1 MLPYDPTQDALYRP
15 QLGETV
21 FDSGAAKLANEMCAE
36 LARLAYIQFEDD
48 ANKMKALKSALAA
61 GGLGAPVL
69 FSTPGTSTEG
79 FLAVSSDGKNAFV
92 VFRGTESDDP
102 TDLSSDIH
110 FSLAPWAA
118 GGKVHGGFL
127 TALDSV
133 WEKVDTALKACSAD
147 KVWFTGHS
155 LGAALATLAVQRA
168 GRPNSELVTFGS
180 PRVGDSA
187 FAALFKDLA
196 VKRYVGCCDVVT
208 KLPPESLGYA
218 HVAQH
223 EYIDRNGLL
232 QEPPLSEAL
241 IAKDRWDGWL
251 EYEVNHAWKW
261 GNVGARNLAD
271 HAPANY
277 IRVFYP

>member
-1 MLPYDPTQDALYRP
+1 
-15 QLGETV
+15 
-21 FDSGAAKLANEMCAE
+21 
-36 LARLAYIQFEDD
+36 
-48 ANKMKALKSALAA
+48 
-61 GGLGAPVL
+61 L

-155 LGAALATLAVQRA
+155 LGAALATLAGAACRPSQFRA
-168 GRPNSELVTFGS
+168 GDLWFATRGRQRLCRLVQGLG
-180 PRVGDSA
+180 RE
-187 FAALFKDLA
+187 AL
-196 VKRYVGCCDVVT
+196 C
-208 KLPPESLGYA
+208 
-218 HVAQH
+218 
-223 EYIDRNGLL
+223 GLL
-232 QEPPLSEAL
+232 
-241 IAKDRWDGWL
+241 
-251 EYEVNHAWKW
+251 
-261 GNVGARNLAD
+261 
-271 HAPANY
+271 
-277 IRVFYP
+277 